1 MKPRAERG
9 IMPGLGAGS
18 RTALGGE
25 RRALIRAVAQE
36 QRSQLLPVGRF
47 SSCPLPSVFLWLA
60 VQDFNIPINISN
72 ADSDQVGEG
81 IFEEGR
87 LFSGKITSSTWRSC
101 WLHSLSVLRDWML
114 WGHGLQNELCNLGP
128 YQQHKSELG
137 CQLKHLLK
145 WRAFKTQN
153 ARNLC
158 TVESRLKHT
167 WRNSSA

>member
-72 ADSDQVGEG
+72 AVSDQVGEG
-81 IFEEGR
+81 IFEEVFR
-87 LFSGKITSSTWRSC
+87 TNNLFYMEELLTTQPLCAQGLDALGTWFA
-101 WLHSLSVLRDWML
+101 
-114 WGHGLQNELCNLGP
+114 E
-128 YQQHKSELG
+128 
-137 CQLKHLLK
+137 
-145 WRAFKTQN
+145 
-153 ARNLC
+153 
-158 TVESRLKHT
+158 
-167 WRNSSA
+167 